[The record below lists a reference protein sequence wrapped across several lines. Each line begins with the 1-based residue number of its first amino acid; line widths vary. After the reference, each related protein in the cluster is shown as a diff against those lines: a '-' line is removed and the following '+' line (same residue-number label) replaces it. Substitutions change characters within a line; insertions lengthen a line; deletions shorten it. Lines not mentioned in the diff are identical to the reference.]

1 VPSQE
6 GLWLKDDRS
15 VEKARE
21 QAVEVDQDQAVRRS
35 QLGSGR
41 RRALQ
46 DDELLPEIDN
56 LGLTF
61 RRRAT
66 QPSDQGRDKSQKMGH
81 RTGSLPDSKRV
92 ARLDK
97 IIGSDNRL
105 KQPD

>member
-1 VPSQE
+1 V
-6 GLWLKDDRS
+6 
-15 VEKARE
+15 
-21 QAVEVDQDQAVRRS
+21 
-35 QLGSGR
+35 
-41 RRALQ
+41 LQ

-97 IIGSDNRL
+97 IIGSDNRVDRVFGSD
-105 KQPD
+105 KQQPLGESDPGPTGPAPSFAQTCHKLG